1 MRQLVMRLAVEREW
15 GVGRADLWHERH
27 ERTVIAERIGVWY
40 EERLTR
46 LSYEDIGAHRRL
58 VAFGDIGWVAHQ
70 KVYRG
75 ELGGDAFPLTPGE
88 EVATEELDGDTCLA
102 NVLLCIA

>member
-27 ERTVIAERIGVWY
+27 ERTVVAERICVWN

-46 LSYEDIGAHRRL
+46 LALEYVGAHRRL
-58 VAFGDIGWVAHQ
+58 VAFRDVGRIAYQ
-70 KVYRG
+70 KIYRRKLSG
-75 ELGGDAFPLTPGE
+75 KVFPLAPSE
-88 EVATEELDGDTCLA
+88 EVSTEELDGDTCLA
-102 NVLLCIA
+102 NVLLRIV